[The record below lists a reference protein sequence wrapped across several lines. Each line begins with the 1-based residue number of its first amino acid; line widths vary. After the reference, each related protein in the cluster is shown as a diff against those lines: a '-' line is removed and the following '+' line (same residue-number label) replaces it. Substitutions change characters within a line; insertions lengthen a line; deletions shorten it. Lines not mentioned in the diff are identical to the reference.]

1 MEESAVMLIPLSFS
15 PLEVIPE
22 RWKMEIGDD
31 GEISDELLYNATPCL
46 DEGTQCL
53 HLDSSLCTVKFKSKS

>member
-1 MEESAVMLIPLSFS
+1 
-15 PLEVIPE
+15 
-22 RWKMEIGDD
+22 MEIGDD

-53 HLDSSLCTVKFKSKS
+53 HLDSSLYTVKFNHNSQPRTLLAWITATLCYVNSWAGPC